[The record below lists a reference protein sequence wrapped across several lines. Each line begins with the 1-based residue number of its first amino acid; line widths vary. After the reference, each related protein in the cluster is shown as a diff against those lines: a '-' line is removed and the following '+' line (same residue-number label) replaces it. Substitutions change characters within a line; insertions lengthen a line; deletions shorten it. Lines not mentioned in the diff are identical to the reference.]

1 MSNSCICTI
10 IRTFMSNNANGQLI
24 NNYFSLKTN
33 VPNEG
38 NKLLLVVWDSK
49 QKLNSRI
56 TGTIKFKVVRI
67 CVGVETK
74 PIS

>member
-1 MSNSCICTI
+1 MYPM
-10 IRTFMSNNANGQLI
+10 RA
-24 NNYFSLKTN
+24 
-33 VPNEG
+33 

-67 CVGVETK
+67 CVGVETM
-74 PIS
+74 PVS